1 MFCNFREYLGVIPN
15 ANLTEDYRIN
25 LTKNIVYELNSNE
38 YGSRSEVGREGVRN
52 RVRTLTNNNLIVIIM
67 QFKSAIQRD
76 LDCFFKDLLNE
87 DFNIRKVTKS
97 AFTKARAKL
106 NPWGFKRL
114 NEVAVNT
121 FYEQAP
127 YHKWHDRRILAIDG
141 TRLTLPNHPTI
152 VQEFGQQE
160 FGPKADSKRSIAIGS
175 VVYDCL
181 NYLCLDSDLAPFEGS
196 ERDLLLNHLEY
207 IKQGDVLLLDRGY
220 PCFWLLFLLK
230 AKKIDFCV
238 RLKDDWWVAV
248 NEFNQSDEKERI
260 VEFSLPKKDKE
271 KLAQYPDFQNIK
283 IKCRLVKVV
292 LETGETEILCTSLTD
307 LIEFKHEVFKELY
320 GFRWNEEEGYKLLK
334 SRIEVERFSG
344 KTALSVW
351 QDFHAKIL
359 LMTITA
365 AFAHPIE
372 EKVRAEFKADNDRK
386 HSQKINRTNAL
397 AMMRENLIGL
407 FLKEIIKKAIVAF
420 DKIVYKTRESI
431 RPGRSF
437 PRNHRVKKKYSPN
450 YKPL

>member
-1 MFCNFREYLGVIPN
+1 
-15 ANLTEDYRIN
+15 
-25 LTKNIVYELNSNE
+25 
-38 YGSRSEVGREGVRN
+38 
-52 RVRTLTNNNLIVIIM
+52 
-67 QFKSAIQRD
+67 
-76 LDCFFKDLLNE
+76 
-87 DFNIRKVTKS
+87 
-97 AFTKARAKL
+97 
-106 NPWGFKRL
+106 
-114 NEVAVNT
+114 
-121 FYEQAP
+121 
-127 YHKWHDRRILAIDG
+127 
-141 TRLTLPNHPTI
+141 
-152 VQEFGQQE
+152 
-160 FGPKADSKRSIAIGS
+160 
-175 VVYDCL
+175 
-181 NYLCLDSDLAPFEGS
+181 
-196 ERDLLLNHLEY
+196 
-207 IKQGDVLLLDRGY
+207 
-220 PCFWLLFLLK
+220 LLK

-307 LIEFKHEVFKELY
+307 LKEFKHKVFKELY

-359 LMTITA
+359 LMTLTA

-407 FLKEIIKKAIVAF
+407 FLKEIIKKAILAF
-420 DKIVYKTRESI
+420 DRIVYKTRESI

-437 PRNHRVKKKYSPN
+437 PRNHRVKKRYSPN